1 MQNKVYKRIQL
12 KIDAVF
18 EEDGTITPK
27 KVIFDEQAFD
37 IVRILDVRRH
47 FPTGVRCIA
56 PIEYTVKI
64 EDQGRKIYFEPDSNT
79 WFSVK
84 EVIAKA

>member
-18 EEDGTITPK
+18 QEDGTITPK
-27 KVIFDEQAFD
+27 KVICDNHVFD

-64 EDQGRKIYFEPDSNT
+64 EDQERKIYFEPDSNT

-84 EVIAKA
+84 EVIVG